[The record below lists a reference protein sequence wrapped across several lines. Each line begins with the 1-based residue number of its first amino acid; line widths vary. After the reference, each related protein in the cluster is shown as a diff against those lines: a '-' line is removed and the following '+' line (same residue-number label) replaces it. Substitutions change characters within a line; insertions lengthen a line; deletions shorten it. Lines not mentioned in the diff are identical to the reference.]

1 MSSPD
6 EYVLGTGRDELER
19 LALQH
24 RLWADAAHA
33 AWRLAGITFG
43 QRVLDVGCGPGFAA
57 FELAQLVG
65 HRGAVIGVDESAGFI
80 GYLNAQASARG
91 LTHVRGVVADAQRLP
106 AGTAA
111 ASSGDLAALEPA
123 SFDLAWSR
131 WVLCFVPQP
140 AAVVAGV
147 ARLLRP
153 GGRWVLHDYFDY
165 ASMTTAPRRAS
176 HDRVVAATVRSFKA
190 RGGDP
195 DICGHLPRL
204 LIEAGFEVQHITMHH
219 RVARRGDT
227 MLQWPLT
234 WWRTYAP
241 KLVAMGELTQPECDE
256 LLADLAEIEASPT
269 DFIQCP
275 PVYELMAVRR

>member
-1 MSSPD
+1 MSIRPD
-6 EYVLGTGRDELER
+6 PYVLGTGRDELER

-24 RLWADAAHA
+24 RLWSDAAHA
-33 AWRLAGITFG
+33 AWRLGGITAG
-43 QRVLDVGCGPGFAA
+43 QRVLDIGCGPGFAA
-57 FELAQLVG
+57 LELAQLVG
-65 HRGAVIGVDESAGFI
+65 HRGLVVGVDESAGFI
-80 GYLNAQASARG
+80 EHLAAQAEARG
-91 LTHVRGVVADAQRLP
+91 LTQVRGVVGDVQRL
-106 AGTAA
+106 ATAV
-111 ASSGDLAALEPA
+111 GDAA
-123 SFDLAWSR
+123 SFDLTWSR
-131 WVLCFVPQP
+131 WVLCFVPEP

-147 ARLLRP
+147 ATLLRP
-153 GGRWVLHDYFDY
+153 GGRWIVHDYFDY

-195 DICGHLPRL
+195 DVCGRLPRML
-204 LIEAGFEVQHITMHH
+204 VDSGFEVAHIAVHH

-241 KLVAMGELTQPECDE
+241 KLVAMGELRQEECDE
-256 LLADLAEIEASPT
+256 LLADLAEIEHSSV

-275 PVYELMAVRR
+275 PVYEILATRR